1 MNWEDVKK
9 KYKGVELAK
18 FLMEEYIELGNYDN
32 VGMKYKIAPYNI
44 STLIRYHR
52 VKLQELY
59 PEIYSEY
66 KQSTRL
72 ARQGKTKET
81 IAENGKDEWNAIKS
95 KYIGVELSEF
105 LMIEYIS
112 LGCYKELEEKY
123 KVSKTCIKAAIKANL
138 EDVKKDKPYIYE
150 LYKDKVKY
158 NKENGAKFAKN
169 RPKKYKTYGS
179 ECEELKPFTPKMF
192 ETLPAEME
200 YNKEFLKLML
210 GYNTGDRTGD
220 DLVEIAAK
228 YGTRVY
234 NLIKSK
240 KVFIV

>member
-66 KQSTRL
+66 KQSTHL

-112 LGCYKELEEKY
+112 VGCYKELEEKY

-169 RPKKYKTYGS
+169 RPKKYNTYGIY
-179 ECEELKPFTPKMF
+179 CDGLKSFEPKMF
-192 ETLPAEME
+192 KTLPAQMN
-200 YNKEFLKLML
+200 YDKEFLNLML
-210 GYNTGDRTGD
+210 QYNTGNRTGD
-220 DLVEIAAK
+220 DLVNIAKK
-228 YGTRVY
+228 YGTKVYRV
-234 NLIKSK
+234 IKNK
-240 KVFIV
+240 KVFI